1 MIFPAIN
8 QFTFARIVEKT
19 DEMHESEE
27 GRQRWLEIRKNY
39 IGGSD
44 AAAALGLSRYRSRIE
59 LYYDKTAEEAAGLAD
74 SERLWA
80 GRMMEPVIAEMFAQR
95 TGKHVVQQ
103 PYFYCHPQHS
113 FMGANIDY
121 GIYAENAGLEC
132 KNTTNRNDF
141 KDGQVPEEYYLQ
153 SMHYMAVTGASRWY
167 LAYLMDGWQ
176 FQYVTIERDEQL
188 IQMLIEGERSFWMD
202 HIVERV
208 PPAFDGSTS
217 ASKVLGLLYPREL
230 EGPHEA
236 VELPTDVDA
245 MWDEE
250 IEISGQIASLEK
262 RRNELRNQIAAL
274 IGDKSSGLSSKYAFT
289 YKTVDRGGYA
299 VEPRSYRQLR
309 ARVRKSEAN

>member
-1 MIFPAIN
+1 MIAPSLN
-8 QFTFARIVEKT
+8 QFPFPRIVEKT
-19 DEMHESEE
+19 FEMHETEE
-27 GRQRWLEIRKNY
+27 GRKHWLEIRKDY

-44 AAAALGLSRYRSRIE
+44 AAAALGLSRYQSKIE
-59 LYYDKTAEEAAGLAD
+59 LYYNKTSKDAPDLAD

-80 GRMMEPVIAEMFAQR
+80 GRTMEPVIAEMFADR

-121 GIYAENAGLEC
+121 GIFGENAGLEC
-132 KNTTNRNDF
+132 KNTTNRKDF

-153 SMHYMAVTGASRWY
+153 AMHYMAVTGASRWY
-167 LAYLMDGWQ
+167 LAYLLDGWQ
-176 FQYVTIERDEQL
+176 FNYVEIPRDEQL
-188 IQMLIEGERSFWMD
+188 IEMLIEGERSFWMN
-202 HIVERV
+202 HVAPLV
-208 PPAFDGSTS
+208 PPEFDGSES

-230 EGPHEA
+230 DQPHEA
-236 VELPTDVDA
+236 AELPEDVDA

-250 IEISGQIASLEK
+250 VEISGQIAALEK

-274 IGDKSSGLSSKYAFT
+274 IGEKASGLSSKYAFT
-289 YKTVDRGGYA
+289 YKTVSRGGYA